1 MADLIAL
8 YKSILRRIIEK
19 LSTDLTNKV
28 LGNYDRTNYFETIH
42 FKFGWIFRGNA
53 EPIANIIL

>member
-1 MADLIAL
+1 MADLRAL
-8 YKSILRRIIEK
+8 YKNILRRIFEK

-28 LGNYDRTNYFETIH
+28 LGNYDRKNYFETIH
-42 FKFGWIFRGNA
+42 FKFGWNFRVNA